1 MTDHLSTGD
10 DRVGDDKVGDDQVG
24 DEVEEEFRSL
34 MEGLRTTLP
43 GAQLVTAFL
52 LTVPL
57 YDKWDQLIR
66 QERVAYYVAF
76 VCALL
81 GTLLLMAPPSHQRMR
96 TRDSVARHHHR
107 HVKAAAHIAVV
118 GSLLFGLSLVAV
130 AFLVVSFVLGTGP
143 AVLAAA
149 AVGAAWLW
157 SWYYLPLVSF
167 EKD

>member
-1 MTDHLSTGD
+1 VAAD
-10 DRVGDDKVGDDQVG
+10 DGTELGPAEQERAED
-24 DEVEEEFRSL
+24 EFRSL

-57 YDKWDQLIR
+57 YEKWDQLIR

-76 VCALL
+76 VCAVLA
-81 GTLLLMAPPSHQRMR
+81 TLLLMAPPSHQRVR
-96 TRDSVARHHHR
+96 TRDGVARRHRR
-107 HVKAAAHIAVV
+107 HVKAAAHIAVA
-118 GSLLFGLSLVAV
+118 GSLLFGAAIVAV
-130 AFLVVSFVLGTGP
+130 AFLVVSFVLGTAL
-143 AVLAAA
+143 AV
-149 AVGAAWLW
+149 AVSVVVAGAWLW